1 MLRLNSK
8 IDLSALLA
16 RKRALIFDFDGT
28 VADTAPLHERAFR
41 ETLAPFEVTVDY
53 TSIAGLKT
61 MDAVVRCL
69 RAAGRSELDFDL
81 PTLVAEKQRRARE
94 LIARGIMPIP
104 QVGRFLLWARP
115 LFRLS
120 LVTSGSRGTV
130 ALALRK
136 LGYDGWF
143 DPIVCADDVARAK
156 PAPDGFLK
164 ALAATGVG
172 REEALVFEDAESG
185 FEAARAAGLIVVDV
199 RSLEW
204 SIATAPCGFTP

>member
-1 MLRLNSK
+1 ARRENRGIVRRGEGDLVLRLNSK

-41 ETLAPFEVTVDY
+41 GTLAPFEGTGEY

-61 MDAVVRCL
+61 LAAVVRCL

-136 LGYDGWF
+136 LGYD
-143 DPIVCADDVARAK
+143 
-156 PAPDGFLK
+156 
-164 ALAATGVG
+164 
-172 REEALVFEDAESG
+172 
-185 FEAARAAGLIVVDV
+185 
-199 RSLEW
+199 
-204 SIATAPCGFTP
+204 

>member
-1 MLRLNSK
+1 MSSK

-28 VADTAPLHERAFR
+28 VADTALLHERAFQ
-41 ETLAPFEVTVDY
+41 ETLAPFEVIVDY

-94 LIARGIMPIP
+94 LIASEIMPVP
-104 QVGRFLLWARP
+104 QVERLLIWARP
-115 LFRLS
+115 RFRLS
-120 LVTSGSRGTV
+120 MVTSGSRGTV
-130 ALALRK
+130 APALRK

-156 PAPDGFLK
+156 PAPAGVLK

-172 REEALVFEDAESG
+172 REEALAFEDAESG

-204 SIATAPCGFTP
+204 SFGTAPCGFTP